1 MAPESQPTLVVCA
14 PIMGSDLSPVGA
26 FEPAIRV
33 IDANQR
39 WEAFQAAARGADTHA
54 RDEAKADL
62 VESLAQA
69 DIVCMAFPAM
79 RDIATVAPKMQWLHH
94 TQAGVS
100 NLWPCDVWQA
110 EHVTITSG
118 RGHVKPTAMA
128 EYAIAG
134 MLHFARGMQGAVANK
149 QEGRLNRSAY
159 DMRRIEG
166 STLGVVGLGGI
177 GKETARLGK
186 ALGMSV
192 LATRRSVEAPQENVD
207 HADVLMPA
215 SALGEMAAQ
224 CDFLAV
230 CTQLTQETTHLIDA
244 AVLARMKPSA
254 VITNVSRGEVIDEDA
269 LIAALQE
276 GRIAGAVLDVYD
288 GELAGK
294 PPRPELMALPNVLL
308 TPHLSAGGEAIT
320 GDNAIMALFCEN
332 LRRYL
337 AGEELLNVV
346 DRARGY

>member
-1 MAPESQPTLVVCA
+1 MAPECQPTLVVCA
-14 PIMGSDLSPVGA
+14 PIMGADISPLRA

-33 IDANQR
+33 IDANDR
-39 WEAFQAAARGADTHA
+39 WEALQSAARDSDEHA
-54 RDEAKADL
+54 QEAAKAML
-62 VESLAQA
+62 VEALAQA

-79 RDIATVAPKMQWLHH
+79 RDIVAVAPKMTWLHH

-110 EHVTITSG
+110 EDVTITSG

-134 MLHFARGMQGAVANK
+134 MLHFARGMHGAVANK
-149 QEGRLNRSAY
+149 QEGRLNRRAY
-159 DMRRIEG
+159 DMRRIAG

-177 GKETARLGK
+177 GGETARLGK
-186 ALGMSV
+186 ALGMRV
-192 LATRRSVEAPQENVD
+192 LATRRSVSTPQENVD
-207 HADVLMPA
+207 YADVLLPA
-215 SALGEMAAQ
+215 AALGDMAAE

-230 CTQLTQETTHLIDA
+230 CTQLTQETTRLIDA
-244 AVLARMKPSA
+244 SVFARMKPSA

-294 PPRPELMALPNVLL
+294 PPRPDLLALPGVLL
-308 TPHLSAGGEAIT
+308 TPHLSAGGEPIT
-320 GDNAIMALFCEN
+320 GDNEIMALFCEN

-337 AGEELLNVV
+337 AGEDLLNVV
-346 DRARGY
+346 DRERGY